1 MGITVIKVL
10 ASKTAC
16 TLAGKPHAHL
26 AKTALAEHHQ
36 EVEVSQLHAI
46 LVAVGVEAGCS
57 VGRLAVGVLAWA
69 DLCSLDEEEEEEE
82 TGEHVIGKLQTHGL
96 DR

>member
-1 MGITVIKVL
+1 M
-10 ASKTAC
+10 
-16 TLAGKPHAHL
+16 LAGKPPGAHL

-46 LVAVGVEAGCS
+46 LVAVGVEPGRS

-69 DLCSLDEEEEEEE
+69 DLCSLDGEEE
-82 TGEHVIGKLQTHGL
+82 TGDCVMVTTLKLLPTQARTHE
-96 DR
+96 

>member
-1 MGITVIKVL
+1 MCTSSVKSVNGTHQGTSCGD
-10 ASKTAC
+10 SKHICRKA
-16 TLAGKPHAHL
+16 AGAHL

-46 LVAVGVEAGCS
+46 LVAVGVEPGRS

-69 DLCSLDEEEEEEE
+69 DLCSLDKEEKEI
-82 TGEHVIGKLQTHGL
+82 GEHVTGK
-96 DR
+96 R

>member
-1 MGITVIKVL
+1 MHIQQNENAARLHLDRHQAHWRARSQEK
-10 ASKTAC
+10 
-16 TLAGKPHAHL
+16 KPLGAHL

-46 LVAVGVEAGCS
+46 LVAVGVEPGRS

-69 DLCSLDEEEEEEE
+69 DLRSLDR
-82 TGEHVIGKLQTHGL
+82 K
-96 DR
+96 